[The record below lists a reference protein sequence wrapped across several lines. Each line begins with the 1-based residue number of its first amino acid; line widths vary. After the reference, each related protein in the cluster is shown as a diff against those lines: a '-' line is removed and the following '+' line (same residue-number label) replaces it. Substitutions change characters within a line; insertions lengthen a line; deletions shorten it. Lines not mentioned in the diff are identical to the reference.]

1 VPRGR
6 HLEINKCPADDIQ
19 TKLRFTKSVGYP
31 LLHVEKAQREDI
43 VNLAHIERALCQG
56 CSKGS
61 RVRANACV
69 KSPTRKP
76 VPTTHE

>member
-1 VPRGR
+1 MRREALQAVPRGR

-43 VNLAHIERALCQG
+43 VN
-56 CSKGS
+56 
-61 RVRANACV
+61 
-69 KSPTRKP
+69 
-76 VPTTHE
+76 